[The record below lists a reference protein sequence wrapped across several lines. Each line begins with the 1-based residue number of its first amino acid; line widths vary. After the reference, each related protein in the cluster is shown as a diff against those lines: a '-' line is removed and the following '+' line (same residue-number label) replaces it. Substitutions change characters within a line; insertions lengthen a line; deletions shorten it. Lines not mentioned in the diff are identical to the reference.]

1 MSNLICPFCESELSY
16 NDDLDERG
24 EPFCTCFAAEL
35 ERTADRL
42 AEVVS
47 ENSAQ
52 AARIAELEA
61 ALRWI
66 PVEERLPEIDWRYYL
81 VTIDLEGTL
90 VVHTARFAE
99 GVFGYTWL
107 HGRVVAWRPF
117 PAPYDPE
124 ARP

>member
-1 MSNLICPFCESELSY
+1 MSDLICPHCESELSY

-61 ALRWI
+61 ALHMARAARR
-66 PVEERLPEIDWRYYL
+66 VE
-81 VTIDLEGTL
+81 
-90 VVHTARFAE
+90 AE
-99 GVFGYTWL
+99 CDYQ
-107 HGRVVAWRPF
+107 R
-117 PAPYDPE
+117 
-124 ARP
+124 